1 LGFLIFIS
9 GGGNSL
15 NFFRQLKES
24 LVKTRQNF
32 VGKIESLLLRR
43 KIIDEELYEELEDS
57 LIQADLGVETA
68 LKLMERVR
76 AIVKEQKV
84 NDPLKLKDILKE
96 ELILL
101 LGEEYVSLNTNDRP
115 LSVLLIV
122 GVNGAGKTTTIGK
135 LAYHYHSQ
143 GKKVLLAAADTFRAA
158 AIEQLEI
165 WKKRARA
172 ELIKHQE
179 GSDPAAVAFD
189 AIQAARSR
197 KANIVIIDTAGR
209 LHTKTNLMEELKK
222 VSRVV
227 GRELPGAPHEVLLVL
242 DATTGQNA
250 ISQAK
255 LFNEAIGISG
265 LILAKLDGT
274 AKGGMVFAIKQEL
287 NIPVKLIGTG
297 EGIEDL
303 QVFRAREFVE
313 ALFE

>member
-1 LGFLIFIS
+1 M
-9 GGGNSL
+9 

-32 VGKIESLLLRR
+32 IGKIESLLLRR
-43 KIIDEELYEELEDS
+43 KTIDEELYEELEES

-68 LKLMERVR
+68 FKLMERVR
-76 AIVKEQKV
+76 IIVKEQKV
-84 NDPLKLKDILKE
+84 NDPVKLKDILKE

-101 LGEEYVSLNTNDRP
+101 LGEESVSLNINDRP
-115 LSVLLIV
+115 LSVLLVV
-122 GVNGAGKTTTIGK
+122 GVNGVGKTTTIGK
-135 LAYHYHSQ
+135 LAYYYHSQ
-143 GKKVLLAAADTFRAA
+143 GEKVLLAAADTFRAA

-165 WKKRARA
+165 WKKRAGA

-189 AIQAARSR
+189 AIKAAHSR

-250 ISQAK
+250 ISQAR
-255 LFNEAIGISG
+255 LFNEAIGITG

-274 AKGGMVFAIKQEL
+274 AKGGIIFAIKQAL

-303 QVFRAREFVE
+303 QIFRAREFVE